1 MNNVIKVLQQVSDT
15 CSATKYCARCDMF
28 NDATGVCVFA
38 DMPYLW
44 DFEKLEEALKRSEY
58 NER

>member
-1 MNNVIKVLQQVSDT
+1 MNNVIKALQQVCDT
-15 CSATKYCARCDMF
+15 CSVTKYCARCDMF

-44 DFEKLEEALKRSEY
+44 DFEKLEEALKEGTK
-58 NER
+58 NE